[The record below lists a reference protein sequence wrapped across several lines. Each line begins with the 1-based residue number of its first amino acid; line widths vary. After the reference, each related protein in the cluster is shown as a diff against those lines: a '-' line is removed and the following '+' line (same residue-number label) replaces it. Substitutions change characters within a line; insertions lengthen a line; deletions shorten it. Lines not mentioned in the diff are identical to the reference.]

1 MFTLSFSLYTVR
13 MRIAAFGNN
22 ANRQASTVDFLRI
35 HTSRWRNLVCLAA
48 LATLPVSVGLT
59 QQSIQTGGMTVS
71 HPPNTQDTWRPMLNP
86 SSTQQPSPEDT
97 PEQAALKRAYQ
108 KRLELLNLQR
118 HKDMTLETE
127 KLVALANQLKSE
139 TDHGSQQ
146 ALLVESVI
154 QAEQIAK
161 LAHSV
166 REKMKASVGN

>member
-1 MFTLSFSLYTVR
+1 
-13 MRIAAFGNN
+13 
-22 ANRQASTVDFLRI
+22 
-35 HTSRWRNLVCLAA
+35 
-48 LATLPVSVGLT
+48 
-59 QQSIQTGGMTVS
+59 
-71 HPPNTQDTWRPMLNP
+71 MLNP